1 MKRLIC
7 ALAAATVC
15 GVALADD
22 YLGVE
27 ITGIRQRYPWNGKVD
42 VDFTVAATNPDRP
55 VILTFSAVDN
65 TVSPAT
71 NLVAQTFD
79 GASTNSFAVMP
90 GTHRT
95 TWDTD
100 ADLPKSVIDRVSF
113 KISATTDYPTT
124 DDRKYMIVDLRK
136 GTSAS
141 AEDKYPVQYL
151 PAMPLGLAH
160 GDDRTKTDYLV
171 LRRIPATTSDEWM
184 ALSGGND
191 YFVMGPTADDTLS
204 DNKGT
209 ATYKVRIPKAFYLG
223 IYECTQR
230 QFELVKGTRPSFFS
244 NEVAYA
250 TRPVESVLCNTDVGK
265 HSSSEGTFC
274 TLLSQRTGC
283 SFVLPT
289 EAEWE
294 YAARAGSATVWNN
307 GTSFTSDG
315 WGDENLKVLGR
326 YAYNDG
332 NQGTTGEEDASKGT
346 AAVGS
351 YLPNA
356 WGLYDMHGN
365 VSEMCRD
372 YYYKQDN
379 PPSADSLIAGWK
391 LSLEHPSGGVAYDET
406 TGVWTD
412 PGFFYY
418 IGDYQTRR
426 GGHHDC
432 NAMKNALTERNWF
445 LGYGDDQRSRV
456 VGFRIACY
464 PED

>member
-42 VDFTVAATNPDRP
+42 VDFKVAATNPDRP

-71 NLVAQTFD
+71 NLIAQSFD

-209 ATYKVRIPKAFYLG
+209 ATCKVRIPKAFYLG

-250 TRPVESVLCNTDVGK
+250 TRPVESLKANTDVGHRNSGEADGVPFIK
-265 HSSSEGTFC
+265 QLC
-274 TLLSQRTGC
+274 VRTGLYF
-283 SFVLPT
+283 SLPT

-294 YAARAGSATVWNN
+294 YAARAGTTTVWNN
-307 GTSFTSDG
+307 GTSFTGDG
-315 WGDENLKVLGR
+315 WGDDNLEVLGR
-326 YAYNDG
+326 YAYNGG
-332 NQGTTGEEDASKGT
+332 NKGSTGEEDAS
-346 AAVGS
+346 
-351 YLPNA
+351 
-356 WGLYDMHGN
+356 
-365 VSEMCRD
+365 
-372 YYYKQDN
+372 
-379 PPSADSLIAGWK
+379 
-391 LSLEHPSGGVAYDET
+391 
-406 TGVWTD
+406 
-412 PGFFYY
+412 
-418 IGDYQTRR
+418 
-426 GGHHDC
+426 
-432 NAMKNALTERNWF
+432 
-445 LGYGDDQRSRV
+445 
-456 VGFRIACY
+456 
-464 PED
+464 